1 MGNLHDRQP
10 TRGIQNIV
18 PTKIEQVAYDG
29 STKTYK
35 KVTIDALSHYATN
48 DVDKSSS
55 ILFYEGL
62 EDAEGSWQIV
72 KTTLNGNITSM
83 RFATVLN
90 NSSYS
95 SYTNAWTDRESLV
108 YGFYSQAF

>member
-62 EDAEGSWQIV
+62 EDAEGSWQVV
-72 KTTLNGNITSM
+72 KTTLDGELTSM

-90 NSSYS
+90 NSMITNYS
-95 SYTNAWTDRESLV
+95 SAWNQRSSLV
-108 YGFYSQAF
+108 YGTYSEAF